1 MTKKQL
7 RRVARFYRSLPSKGQ
22 VYAPHRHH
30 LANVATLRRRI
41 FAGFKCITFKE
52 SHIGQVFILY
62 RIAFSV
68 DTKCYRYSVNT
79 TGSRRPVYN
88 VYSCSVFT
96 PSSLVDVVFAS
107 FCGMLEIASE
117 DSARKMIHC
126 INGNKFDR
134 KII

>member
-1 MTKKQL
+1 M
-7 RRVARFYRSLPSKGQ
+7 LP
-22 VYAPHRHH
+22 
-30 LANVATLRRRI
+30 L
-41 FAGFKCITFKE
+41 
-52 SHIGQVFILY
+52 
-62 RIAFSV
+62 
-68 DTKCYRYSVNT
+68 RYSVNT

-96 PSSLVDVVFAS
+96 PSSLVDV
-107 FCGMLEIASE
+107 EIASE